1 MKDKILIIGGNW
13 DLEGGKPSGFV
24 KKFKDEMSKYTDNI
38 TYYNGGNYNDVEGIL
53 NTANDYGVVFWFLNV
68 DNSLPKVRDIKRIN
82 PHIIYVGSKR
92 NDNNKYP
99 FVEVLNRSLME
110 RHNLTIQF
118 SKEGDIF
125 ETTLFDPLGTM
136 WYKGVDISKLVEHTY
151 KRISFLL
158 TMRRE
163 HTYRSNQKNT
173 TPNNPEFIEYV
184 HEAAETFHEAIEH
197 TKGVTRFMGNASFR
211 GKDGKIYVSKRDAD
225 KSEIDSDNFITCY
238 LKDNKLYYDGD
249 NKPSKDSVVQAHL
262 YKLFPNINYIV
273 HSHCYAE
280 GGYFTTMPVPCGSLN
295 EIDEIF
301 EVIKEY
307 FDDQYDLPF
316 YKINYLGHGCLLL
329 AKNIEDLKKT
339 RFVKRHLPEELPDV
353 ENFLEKGMQYE
364 KK

>member
-1 MKDKILIIGGNW
+1 MNERILIIGGDW
-13 DLEGGKPSGFV
+13 DLKGGKPSGFV
-24 KKFKDEMSKYTDNI
+24 RKFKDEMSKYTNNI
-38 TYYNGGNYNDVEGIL
+38 TYYNGGNYNDVESIL
-53 NTANDYGVVFWFLNV
+53 NTASEYNVVFWFLHV

-92 NDNNKYP
+92 NDDNKYP

-125 ETTLFDPLGTM
+125 KTMLFDPLGTM
-136 WYKGVDISKLVEHTY
+136 WYDGTDISKLVEHSY

-163 HTYRSNQKNT
+163 HTFSSNQENT
-173 TPNNPEFIEYV
+173 VPSNPEFIEYV
-184 HEAAETFHEAIEH
+184 HEAADTFHESIEH
-197 TKGVTRFMGNASFR
+197 TEGVTRFMGNASFR
-211 GKDGKIYVSKRDAD
+211 GKDEKIYVSKRDAD

-249 NKPSKDSVVQAHL
+249 NKPSKDAVVQAHL
-262 YKLFPNINYIV
+262 YKLFPNINYII

-280 GGYFTTMPVPCGSLN
+280 GGFYTTIPVPCGSLN
-295 EIDEIF
+295 ELDEIF
-301 EVIKEY
+301 DVVKRY
-307 FDDQYDLPF
+307 YGDRYDLPY

-329 AKNIEDLKKT
+329 ARNIEDLKRT
-339 RFVKRHLPEELPDV
+339 SFVKRHLPEKLPAP
-353 ENFLEKGMQYE
+353 EIFLDKGMYMI

>member
-125 ETTLFDPLGTM
+125 ETMLFDPLGTM
-136 WYKGVDISKLVEHTY
+136 WYKGTDISKLVEHTY

-158 TMRRE
+158 TIRRE
-163 HTYRSNQKNT
+163 HTYRSNQENS

-197 TKGVTRFMGNASFR
+197 TNGVTRFMGNASFR

-238 LKDNKLYYDGD
+238 LKDNKLYYDGE

-301 EVIKEY
+301 EVIKKD

-339 RFVKRHLPEELPDV
+339 RFIKRHLPEELPDV